1 MQKNLSGMKRL
12 LGIGMLFI
20 ILSCKNQSRPAADV
34 QEIVDRA
41 IEASGGDRYQDN
53 RIGFTFRDRTYISYR
68 ENGQRVLKRITET
81 DTARIEDVK
90 NGASFDRMI
99 RGTSQQLADTTRQ
112 KLSDAVNSVHYFAY
126 LPSGLNDPAVNK
138 TYLGV
143 KKIGDSEY
151 HKIQVTFDQE
161 GGGTDFEDIFVYWF
175 NTETYL
181 PDYLAY
187 EYHTNGG
194 GMRFREAYNERK
206 VGGIR
211 FVDYRNYKYDGSLPV
226 TSLDS
231 LYMAGDLELLSLIKL
246 EEIEVSPGSYN

>member
-1 MQKNLSGMKRL
+1 MKNLLWIGLLFMAFGCKEQPKPSGD
-12 LGIGMLFI
+12 
-20 ILSCKNQSRPAADV
+20 A

-41 IEASGGDRYQDN
+41 IEASGGERYQN
-53 RIGFTFRDRTYISYR
+53 SRIAFTFRDRKYMAYR
-68 ENGQRVLKRITET
+68 ENGQRVLKRITQT

-90 NGASFDRMI
+90 TGTSFDRKVA
-99 RGTSQQLADTTRQ
+99 GVSQLLADTTRQ
-112 KLSDAVNSVHYFAY
+112 KLADAVNSVHYFAY

-143 KKIGDSEY
+143 KKIGESKY
-151 HKIQVTFDQE
+151 HKVKVTFDQE

-175 NTETYL
+175 NTETNF

-194 GMRFREAYNERK
+194 GMRFREAYNERI

-211 FVDYRNYKYDGSLPV
+211 FVDYRNFKYEGSLSV

-231 LYMAGDLELLSLIKL
+231 LYLAGDLELLSLIEL
-246 EEIEVSPGSYN
+246 EDIQVTPGSYN

>member
-1 MQKNLSGMKRL
+1 MKNLLWICL
-12 LGIGMLFI
+12 LFMAFG
-20 ILSCKNQSRPAADV
+20 CKQQPKPSADA

-41 IEASGGDRYQDN
+41 IEASGGERYQN
-53 RIGFTFRDRTYISYR
+53 SRIEFTFRDRKYISQR
-68 ENGQRVLKRITET
+68 ENGQPVLKRITQT

-90 NGASFDRMI
+90 TGASFDRTVA
-99 RGTSQQLADTTRQ
+99 GVTKQLADTTRQ
-112 KLSDAVNSVHYFAY
+112 KLADAVNSVHYFAY
-126 LPSGLNDPAVNK
+126 LPNGLNDPAVNK
-138 TYLGV
+138 TYLGL
-143 KKIGDSEY
+143 KKMRGSEY
-151 HKIQVTFDQE
+151 HKIKVTFDQE

-175 NTETYL
+175 NTETNL

-211 FVDYRNYKYDGSLPV
+211 FVDYRNFKYEGSLPV

-231 LYMAGDLELLSLIKL
+231 LYLAGDLELLSLIEL
-246 EEIEVSPGSYN
+246 EDIQVSPGSYN